1 MHIGGSVVDR
11 LQEVPEM
18 RQVKQILVDDHIH
31 ELELVASALRAE
43 RVRDER
49 DAPRRTASGSRR
61 RVGRWLV
68 AVGTAIAGGT
78 SEPSSEPGKPMVGAA

>member
-1 MHIGGSVVDR
+1 MRIGGSVVDR

-18 RQVKQILVDDHIH
+18 RQVTQILVDDHIH

-43 RVRDER
+43 RVRDAR

-68 AVGTAIAGGT
+68 AVGTAIAGGPAE
-78 SEPSSEPGKPMVGAA
+78 SPSEPGKRAVEAA